1 MAVVE
6 TMVNGLELEK
16 VLPKVTVLFE
26 RDNKFYTKIKK
37 RDVEVISNR
46 LMRIPLEIRPG
57 GNFGYY
63 NPDGGDLGRGGGPT
77 WDKATLNSV
86 FVKEGIEYTKLV
98 DWSTNSNRK
107 AVEQGVK
114 RLIATALD
122 ELRRQLDAQ
131 LMQDGS
137 GQIGTVTT
145 DSQSNPAYDEV
156 TCTSDGFGVRL
167 MRYGQDVQ
175 IFDANNVYRGTST
188 ITFWDVENCTIQ
200 LTPPVASI
208 APTDKIVATGISSP
222 AAFAALY
229 GVAYHDNNS
238 SSGNWLN
245 MPRST
250 NPEVRASGVNANSNM
265 LTLPLPRLAVNK
277 IGNRVG
283 IDNDFKLTA
292 WTHPCQKQSYEE
304 IGQLVSFIQ
313 KQAKDEKL
321 NMYFDGMQ
329 MAGAPVEDS
338 YNWNMKRIDFIPES
352 IWGRA
357 ETLPIGFY
365 TSDNRNIFEIRGASG
380 GVAAADIFYM
390 TVGMQTFITNPAAA
404 SYIYGLAV
412 PSGYLG

>member
-1 MAVVE
+1 
-6 TMVNGLELEK
+6 MVAGLELEK
-16 VLPKVTVLFE
+16 VLPKVTTLFE
-26 RDNKFYTKIKK
+26 REDKFYSRIKK
-37 RDVEVISNR
+37 RDVEQISNR

-63 NPDGGDLGRGGGPT
+63 DPNGGDLGRGGGPT

-86 FVKEGIEYTKLV
+86 FVKEGIEYTKLTQ
-98 DWSTNSNRK
+98 WSTDSNRK
-107 AVEQGVK
+107 AVENGVK

-137 GQIGTVTT
+137 GQVGTVTT
-145 DSQSNPAYDEV
+145 VDAATTVGTDII

-175 IFDANNVYRGTST
+175 LFTSADVYLGTST
-188 ITFWDVENCTIQ
+188 ITQWDVENATIN
-200 LTPPVASI
+200 LTPSI
-208 APTDKIVATGISSP
+208 ASSAPTNKIVATGISSP

-250 NPEVRASGVNANSNM
+250 NPEIRASGVNANSNA
-265 LTLPLPRLAVNK
+265 LSLPLPRLAVNK

-283 IDNDFKLTA
+283 MDNNFKLTA
-292 WTHPCQKQSYEE
+292 WTHPCQVQAYEE
-304 IGQLVSFIQ
+304 IGQLVSLIQ
-313 KQAKDEKL
+313 KQPKDEKL
-321 NMYFDGMQ
+321 NLYFNGMQ
-329 MAGAPVEDS
+329 MAGVTMEES
-338 YNWNMKRIDFIPES
+338 FNWNQKRIDFIPES
-352 IWGRA
+352 VWGRG

-365 TSDNRNIFEIRGASG
+365 TSDGRNIFEIRGASG
-380 GVAAADIFYM
+380 GVATADIFYM
-390 TVGMQTFITNPAAA
+390 TVGMQTFVTNPAACA
-404 SYIYGLAV
+404 YIYGLAV
-412 PSGYLG
+412 PAGYVG